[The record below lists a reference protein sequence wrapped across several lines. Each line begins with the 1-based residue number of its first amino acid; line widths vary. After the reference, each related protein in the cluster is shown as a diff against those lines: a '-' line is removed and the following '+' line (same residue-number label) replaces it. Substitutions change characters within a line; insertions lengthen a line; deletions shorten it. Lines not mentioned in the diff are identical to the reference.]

1 MIFIEGLTKDINPII
16 RQNSAIGLAGM
27 GTHTLRTLLVG
38 LHDENINVRRTVE
51 KEIVEKFSVKNIIEN
66 FGTDKN
72 SHRMSLKIAI
82 RDILEKELP
91 LNIATKNF
99 FISVLRSLDK
109 EADKNIN
116 NDNDKGTGTGTNN

>member
-1 MIFIEGLTKDINPII
+1 
-16 RQNSAIGLAGM
+16 M
-27 GTHTLRTLLVG
+27 GTQTLRTLLVG

-51 KEIVEKFSVKNIIEN
+51 KEILEKFSVQSIMEN

-91 LNIATKNF
+91 INIATKNF
-99 FISVLRSLDK
+99 FVSVLKSLEK
-109 EADKNIN
+109 EAEN
-116 NDNDKGTGTGTNN
+116 NAQSFQK